1 MNCSILVECLT
12 VRLEIQE
19 ASSKFLSIIIS
30 SILLYL
36 VPGQCNL
43 ELTGI
48 NPVRGK

>member
-30 SILLYL
+30 SGARTVHMI
-36 VPGQCNL
+36 NL